1 MYVCIDRLQTQCNQ
15 FTCVLTFDRVFMQLF
30 FFTHTVLPFCC
41 IFSYFFYILPTKVFG
56 KVPKSLVCFKKIIFK
71 FSYYKVVFKLIFDYL
86 NHLIYILFF
95 LCSCKQRCLKD
106 KRFLAQD
113 LILLKIFSKEIFI
126 DFLLFRHLHIYFI
139 I

>member
-1 MYVCIDRLQTQCNQ
+1 MYRQIVDTMQPIYMCINFWQSLYAI
-15 FTCVLTFDRVFMQLF
+15 VFFYPYSFAILLYILL
-30 FFTHTVLPFCC
+30 V
-41 IFSYFFYILPTKVFG
+41 FFYILPTKVFR